1 MVYHRYLLTGKH
13 SVLNI
18 DTPEPQCQERLHYP
32 IYNPQDPRHNP
43 SRGRRHDSQNSSSDS
58 HKQARWVQDLQKRSI
73 HKVRSGITA
82 LREGFLRLSSWNNG
96 DIDETDIGSVLEG
109 SRNKESEK
117 IKRGHGFSGFSGIS
131 DTSTQEDVNFG
142 IGIYR
147 TNSPWPPASRDPSL
161 TRLAS
166 SFALSNVS
174 APEVRANGRDL
185 HRPEPG
191 LFHHVNVST
200 NDLPPYSESH
210 DRPFIDNLANTDA
223 NKENPVFDTERS
235 IDEHATEHLD
245 QSDASDWETIAS
257 GKESASSVN
266 EDVSNA
272 RGPRDPDNTP
282 AEQRQ
287 PAQGAFLDIPAA
299 TKWSK
304 DSGLR
309 RKVTNKADCPM
320 YEQKTT
326 NSSTGSSKLSDPDAP
341 SSYDS
346 SKHVHPIAKIRDSED
361 LVTQEP
367 LRIHHEIKS
376 AEAALSPI
384 SMSSKCPA
392 NVKIAFPGLYHALL
406 EQWETHNNLIVD
418 SAEFENNSSPSQ
430 VSDAVVSGQPQ
441 PQHLIYHELPWSCE
455 NRTHGLATN
464 TSGGHK
470 TVGSS
475 QVLSSGE
482 HSLTG
487 NDDIWVQAGRSSRF
501 RATNSTRSS
510 STAHS
515 HPPAEMPASEARHSF
530 GLHIAQRN
538 VGAPKLPPDVKRY

>member
-1 MVYHRYLLTGKH
+1 MVNHRHLLTGKH

-43 SRGRRHDSQNSSSDS
+43 SRRRRHDSQNSSSDS
-58 HKQARWVQDLQKRSI
+58 QKQARWVQDLQKRSI
-73 HKVRSGITA
+73 YKVRSGITA
-82 LREGFLRLSSWNNG
+82 LREGFLRLSSWNNS
-96 DIDETDIGSVLEG
+96 DIDDTDTGSVLEG
-109 SRNKESEK
+109 PRNKESEK
-117 IKRGHGFSGFSGIS
+117 IKRGHGFSGIS

-147 TNSPWPPASRDPSL
+147 TNSPWPPAFREPSS

-166 SFALSNVS
+166 SLALTNVS
-174 APEVRANGRDL
+174 AQEVRENGGNL
-185 HRPEPG
+185 HRLEPG
-191 LFHHVNVST
+191 LFCHVNIST
-200 NDLPPYSESH
+200 DGLPPYSENY
-210 DRPFIDNLANTDA
+210 DRPLIDDLANTDA
-223 NKENPVFDTERS
+223 NTESPVSDTERS
-235 IDEHATEHLD
+235 IDKHVTDHLD

-266 EDVSNA
+266 EDVSEA
-272 RGPRDPDNTP
+272 RGLCDTGNTP

-287 PAQGAFLDIPAA
+287 PAQGAFLDIPIP

-304 DSGLR
+304 ISGLC
-309 RKVTNKADCPM
+309 RKVTRKADCPM
-320 YEQKTT
+320 YEQETT

-341 SSYDS
+341 SSHDS
-346 SKHVHPIAKIRDSED
+346 SKHVHPIAKIRYSEA

-367 LRIHHEIKS
+367 LWIHREIKS
-376 AEAALSPI
+376 AEVALSPI
-384 SMSSKCPA
+384 SMSKKCPA

-406 EQWETHNNLIVD
+406 EQWETHNSLIVD
-418 SAEFENNSSPSQ
+418 SAKIENNSPPSQ
-430 VSDAVVSGQPQ
+430 VSSSAVVSGQPQ

-470 TVGSS
+470 IVGSS

-482 HSLTG
+482 YSLTG

-501 RATNSTRSS
+501 RTTNSTRNS

-538 VGAPKLPPDVKRY
+538 VSAPKLYPQA